1 MIIQFCGLSGS
12 GKTTLAL
19 KAKEYFDRKKVH
31 VEIID
36 GDEYR
41 KVLCADLGF
50 TKKDRET
57 NIRRLSFVADRLSR
71 YDIVPIICAI
81 NPYEEIRKEVAST
94 YLNVKTVYIQCSLD
108 ELIRRDTKGLYAK
121 ALLPDGCPQKIYNL
135 SGVNDP
141 FDIPHNPDLI
151 IETDKE
157 TILQSTEKLARFIE
171 TNRRLA
177 LGL

>member
-19 KAKEYFDRKKVH
+19 KAKEHFGNKKINIEV
-31 VEIID
+31 ID

-41 KVLCADLGF
+41 KYLCSDLAF
-50 TKKDRET
+50 SKTDRET
-57 NIRRLSFVADRLSR
+57 NIRRLSFVAGRLSA
-71 YDIVPIICAI
+71 YDIIPIICAI
-81 NPYEEIRKEVAST
+81 NPYEKIRREIVAQYQS
-94 YLNVKTVYIQCSLD
+94 VKTVYLKCSID

-121 ALLPDGCPQKIYNL
+121 ALLPEGDPEKLTNL

-141 FDIPHNPDLI
+141 FESPVCPDLI

-157 TILQSTEKLARFIE
+157 TIEESSKKLIDFIE
-171 TNRRLA
+171 LNR
-177 LGL
+177 